1 MGKALRLYSLGDISM
16 HVLGR
21 TFEVLSTAQLESL
34 FAGMDRLGWNRAMQ
48 AGLSPAVLA
57 LDVLSK
63 NNGVIE
69 MVEVARITGMPFS
82 YVYIRGQMARVTSL
96 LQIHATRQ
104 DVVIPTTTEEILDKA
119 ALTKC
124 ALLLDPSVPSP
135 SNPEGINTVGLHINP
150 VAVLDF
156 RSLYPSIMVQHNLCY
171 STLVNDPTQLQEGK
185 EDEEA
190 FTTPLGAQFVKL
202 KLRRGVI
209 PSLLADLLGAR
220 HHAQQMIRDPSATE
234 CEKCVLDARQKA
246 FKLAANAVY
255 GFTGASVN
263 SLFSRELGDSI
274 LALGRE
280 YMMHVIKLVGKDYPQ
295 LKVVYGDTASIF
307 VEYPGWISRACKAH
321 SRQVLTPALNAQLP
335 VRTQVK
341 LEKVLAPLLLQ
352 HIRRYAGYENLNDG
366 DVTTGCSALRGHHL
380 EIEGIVSE
388 SNHVQAAK

>member
-1 MGKALRLYSLGDISM
+1 
-16 HVLGR
+16 
-21 TFEVLSTAQLESL
+21 
-34 FAGMDRLGWNRAMQ
+34 
-48 AGLSPAVLA
+48 
-57 LDVLSK
+57 
-63 NNGVIE
+63 
-69 MVEVARITGMPFS
+69 
-82 YVYIRGQMARVTSL
+82 
-96 LQIHATRQ
+96 
-104 DVVIPTTTEEILDKA
+104 
-119 ALTKC
+119 
-124 ALLLDPSVPSP
+124 
-135 SNPEGINTVGLHINP
+135 
-150 VAVLDF
+150 
-156 RSLYPSIMVQHNLCY
+156 MVQHNLCY

-295 LKVVYGDTASIF
+295 LKVVYGDTDSVF
-307 VEYPGWISRACKAH
+307 VEYPGWTPRAAEAH

-335 VRTQVK
+335 VRIQVK
-341 LEKVLAPLLLQ
+341 HEKVLAPFLLQ
-352 HIRRYAGYENLNDG
+352 HIRRYAGYENLNDNSAA
-366 DVTTGCSALRGHHL
+366 TGGTALHGRRL
-380 EIEGIVSE
+380 EIKGMVSG
-388 SNHVQAAK
+388 